1 MLRLCIVLWLL
12 AFLLLPVQRGL
23 SQVCGTHL
31 PADFIF
37 DQSAFDHYVSH
48 GKAQRGELNGR
59 IGITAHVVEEVEGAA
74 NIDIEDLYRELD
86 QVNRYFTGTGLQFF
100 FCGSPR
106 FVRGTRAQY
115 SYLQAARELNT
126 KYHVANTINIFYL
139 DDIGDSQLSIAAC
152 GISTFPFSS
161 SAASRFIIMQKNCST
176 NGSTLAHEIG
186 HFFGLLHT
194 HETFQ
199 GRELADGSNCADA
212 GDLIC
217 DTPADPNLGLSPLSG
232 CNYIGNF
239 IDPVGVAY
247 NPDPSNIMSYAPAA
261 CRQRF
266 TEQQG
271 DLMNFWYESELD
283 YLLTDCDFYPDFSL
297 SSNVRALQINSGQQI
312 SLEFQFENQ
321 SIEQDYTIPLHF
333 FLKEEAPDALDF
345 TIHKDTVEIKVNEG
359 PFSSSFDFEFPL
371 SRSSGAYVMTVILD
385 PTSEILEQDKRN
397 NIHSLK
403 IDVDNSDFSDE
414 VLFPNPVEDR
424 LRIFFRDRRLRGDV
438 RIEISDL
445 LGRTYTSV
453 RKFKNEDELFVDVE
467 TTSLRYGTY
476 IVTLVFLD
484 HRDELRSYLLVK
496 Q

>member
-1 MLRLCIVLWLL
+1 MLRPFFGVWLL
-12 AFLLLPVQRGL
+12 AFLFFPGKYGL
-23 SQVCGTHL
+23 TQVCGTHP
-31 PADFIF
+31 PAGFTF
-37 DQSAFDHYVSH
+37 DQSAFDHYLSH
-48 GKAQRGELNGR
+48 RQVQRSELNVR
-59 IGITAHVVEEVEGAA
+59 IGITAHVVEEVVGAA

-86 QVNRYFTGTGLQFF
+86 QVNRYFTGTGLQFY

-152 GISTFPFSS
+152 GISTFPFAS

-232 CNYIGNF
+232 CNYVGNF

-247 NPDPSNIMSYAPAA
+247 SPDPSNIMSYAPAA

-266 TEQQG
+266 TEQQR
-271 DLMNFWYESELD
+271 DLMNFWYDTELN

-297 SSNVRALQINSGQQI
+297 SSDVGALQINSGQQL
-312 SLEFQFENQ
+312 SLEFQFKNQ
-321 SIEQDYTIPLHF
+321 SIQQDYTIPLHF
-333 FLKEEAPDALDF
+333 FLKEATPDALDF
-345 TIHKDTVEIKVNEG
+345 TIHKDTVQINVNQG
-359 PFSSSFDFEFPL
+359 PFSSTFDFEFPL
-371 SRSSGAYVMTVILD
+371 SRSSGEFIMTVILD
-385 PTSEILEQDKRN
+385 PNSEILEQDKRN
-397 NIHSLK
+397 NIHTLN
-403 IDVDNSDFSDE
+403 IEVDNSDFSDE
-414 VLFPNPVEDR
+414 VLFPNPVDDR
-424 LRIFFRDRRLRGDV
+424 LRIFFRDRRLRGEV

-445 LGRTYTSV
+445 LGRSHTSV
-453 RKFKNEDELFVDVE
+453 RKFKNEDELFVEME
-467 TTSLRYGTY
+467 TASLRYGTY
-476 IVTLVFLD
+476 VVTLVFLD

-496 Q
+496 H